1 MSNTKEYVLVPK
13 DEFQEMIE
21 KYLYMLAGE
30 AGGIDNWGWWGY
42 SINDFI
48 TAYNAANKT
57 QFNYMSDIIEDYAD
71 SYETITR
78 EEE

>member
-1 MSNTKEYVLVPK
+1 MNKEYVLVPK
-13 DEFQEMIE
+13 DEFQEIVK

-30 AGGIDNWGWWGY
+30 AGGIDSWDWWGY

-48 TAYNAANKT
+48 AAYNAANKT
-57 QFNYMSDIIEDYAD
+57 HFDYMSDIIEDYAN

-78 EEE
+78 EE

>member
-1 MSNTKEYVLVPK
+1 MNKEYVLVPK

-30 AGGIDNWGWWGY
+30 AGGIDNWDWWGY

-57 QFNYMSDIIEDYAD
+57 QFDYMSDIIEDYAD

-78 EEE
+78 EE